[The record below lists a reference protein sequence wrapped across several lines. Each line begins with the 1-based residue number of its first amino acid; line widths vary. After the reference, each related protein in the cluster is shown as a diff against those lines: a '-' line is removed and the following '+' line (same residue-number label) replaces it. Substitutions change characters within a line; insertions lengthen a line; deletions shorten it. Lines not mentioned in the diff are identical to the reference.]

1 MDLKEE
7 RHMILDMVADGKIT
21 VEEAK
26 LLLDALEQS
35 AGKTEA
41 EDDFFTTPGM
51 DFHIPEI
58 RMPNIPHIVNRAY
71 RHARPHI
78 HSSIDDLED
87 VRDELEDEVDNL
99 REEMEKLKEE
109 TQRMQ
114 EELRRK
120 VETAFHPD
128 HDVTWDQ

>member
-7 RHMILDMVADGKIT
+7 RHMILDMVAEGKIT

-26 LLLDALEQS
+26 QLLDALEQS
-35 AGKTEA
+35 ASANETD
-41 EDDFFTTPGM
+41 DDFFSTPGM

-58 RMPNIPHIVNRAY
+58 RMPNIPRIVNRAY
-71 RHARPHI
+71 RRAAPHI
-78 HSSIDDLED
+78 YSSINDLED

-114 EELRRK
+114 EEFRRK
-120 VETAFHPD
+120 VETTFHPERD
-128 HDVTWDQ
+128 EDWNQ